1 MYCKQCGKQI
11 ADNSKYCQ
19 FCGSEQ
25 EEKTT
30 IQEDTNSEMKKII
43 EIPSIKTNI
52 SEKGKKWLY
61 IYLTWFLLNFVFI
74 FVKKYDYSSRCFWP
88 FQKDWGNSPWDLK
101 YYDFSEFLV
110 YAILIP
116 MVVFGYYKYKE
127 KKKESTSNSK
137 K

>member
-1 MYCKQCGKQI
+1 M
-11 ADNSKYCQ
+11 
-19 FCGSEQ
+19 
-25 EEKTT
+25 
-30 IQEDTNSEMKKII
+30 
-43 EIPSIKTNI
+43 
-52 SEKGKKWLY
+52 
-61 IYLTWFLLNFVFI
+61 TWFLLNFVFI